1 MAGLLGLQPL
11 TVLLALPLAGAAVLL
26 LFPEKAK
33 AAIRWF
39 GMAVTLLGLIQA
51 LGVFLRFAPHAGL
64 QFAESVPWIERF
76 NINYAVG
83 VDGISI
89 LLVLLT
95 NFLMP
100 IVLLSSF
107 KLIDA
112 HVKAYHIAFLLL
124 QAGMLGSFL
133 ALDLFLFYVFW
144 ELMLLPMYLIIGV
157 WGGKNRIYAAVKFF
171 IYTAAGS
178 FLMFLA
184 ILYVVAQ
191 RWAATGGLDFSV
203 FNYYPSGLPAAAQ
216 LLPFLAFTLA
226 FAIKVPMFPVHTWL
240 PDAHTEAPAGGSIIL
255 AGVLLKLGAYG
266 LLRFSLPMFPAA
278 AKQCL
283 PWLLG
288 LSVVGILYGA
298 WVCFAQKD
306 FKKLIAYSS
315 VSHLGFVT
323 LGIFALTPA
332 ALSGALLQMVNHGLS
347 TGALFLLVG
356 ILYERRHTRM
366 MEDFGGLARS
376 VPVLTAL
383 FLVVTLSSIGL
394 PGLNGFWGEFLILLG
409 TFQVHPWAAGFA
421 TSGVIF
427 AAVYLLT
434 AVRQVFFGKITNDA
448 NASLADLDLRELV
461 CTGALIVPIVWIGI
475 YPSVL
480 LDRILPSVDLYVKMV
495 RGLLA

>member
-1 MAGLLGLQPL
+1 
-11 TVLLALPLAGAAVLL
+11 
-26 LFPEKAK
+26 
-33 AAIRWF
+33 
-39 GMAVTLLGLIQA
+39 
-51 LGVFLRFAPHAGL
+51 
-64 QFAESVPWIERF
+64 
-76 NINYAVG
+76 

-89 LLVLLT
+89 LMVLLT
-95 NFLMP
+95 SFLMP
-100 IVLLSSF
+100 IVILSSF
-107 KLIDA
+107 RLIDS

-124 QAGMLGSFL
+124 QAGMLGSFI

-191 RWAATGGLDFSV
+191 RYSITGGLDFGI
-203 FNYYPSGLPAAAQ
+203 FNYYPSGLPASAQ

-266 LLRFSLPMFPAA
+266 LLRFSLPMFPSA

-288 LSVVGILYGA
+288 LSVAGILYGA

-306 FKKLIAYSS
+306 LKKLIAYSS

-332 ALSGALLQMVNHGLS
+332 ALSGAILQMVNHGLS

-366 MEDFGGLARS
+366 MEDYGGLARS

-409 TFQVHPWAAGFA
+409 TFQTHPWAAGVA
-421 TSGVIF
+421 ASGVIF

-448 NASLADLDLRELV
+448 NASLADLDPRELV
-461 CTGALIVPIVWIGI
+461 CTVALIVPIVWIGV
-475 YPSVL
+475 YPSAL

-495 RGLLA
+495 RGFLA